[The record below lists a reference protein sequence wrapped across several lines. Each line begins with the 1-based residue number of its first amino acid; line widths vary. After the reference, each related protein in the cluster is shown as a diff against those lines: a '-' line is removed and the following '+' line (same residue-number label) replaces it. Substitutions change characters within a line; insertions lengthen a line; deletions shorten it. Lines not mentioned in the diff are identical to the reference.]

1 MGVTDYCRLRVNI
14 LIFCNSGSLF
24 WSWPLKFPAVEA
36 LWSIQ
41 PAPPDGLNSSPCRER
56 TLSCRH
62 PATRQGSEPGASRH
76 PVCLSLSLQAQ
87 RGKLR
92 SSQVPGILLSTGQ
105 PNTDNQPSYFWCC
118 CTNAVSCGHRA
129 SVCVRLLGMCRPW
142 KGTVGFLC
150 QAKAEKGEKIFHFID
165 ARECNSRGRK
175 IFHFG
180 EENTSIL
187 RVNYFHGYW

>member
-62 PATRQGSEPGASRH
+62 PATRQGSGPGASRRH
-76 PVCLSLSLQAQ
+76 PVCLSLYREESWGQAKCQEFCSAQVNQIPIISL
-87 RGKLR
+87 LT
-92 SSQVPGILLSTGQ
+92 S
-105 PNTDNQPSYFWCC
+105 D
-118 CTNAVSCGHRA
+118 AVSCGHRA

-175 IFHFG
+175 IFQFG

-187 RVNYFHGYW
+187 RAKYFHGYW

>member
-1 MGVTDYCRLRVNI
+1 MELTSQVSCSRSTVVDPAHSPRRTQLVALPGADPVLPTP
-14 LIFCNSGSLF
+14 CN
-24 WSWPLKFPAVEA
+24 KA
-36 LWSIQ
+36 
-41 PAPPDGLNSSPCRER
+41 RER
-56 TLSCRH
+56 TRCK
-62 PATRQGSEPGASRH
+62 PQEP
-76 PVCLSLSLQAQ
+76 PTPCLSLSLQ

-105 PNTDNQPSYFWCC
+105 PNTDNQPSYFLCC

-175 IFHFG
+175 IFQFG

-187 RVNYFHGYW
+187 RAKYFHGY

>member
-1 MGVTDYCRLRVNI
+1 MEVCFGADLSSFLQSKHCGR
-14 LIFCNSGSLF
+14 
-24 WSWPLKFPAVEA
+24 
-36 LWSIQ
+36 
-41 PAPPDGLNSSPCRER
+41 SSPLPPTDSTRRLAGSGPCLAD
-56 TLSCRH
+56 TLQ
-62 PATRQGSEPGASRH
+62 QGKGAD
-76 PVCLSLSLQAQ
+76 PVQESPTPCLSLSLQ

-92 SSQVPGILLSTGQ
+92 SSQVPGILLTTGQ
-105 PNTDNQPSYFWCC
+105 PNTDNQPSYFLCC

-175 IFHFG
+175 IFQFG

-187 RVNYFHGYW
+187 RAKYFHGY